1 MVEEGVVG
9 GGIVGGEMRPTTGE
23 LVGGKVG
30 TLVGEAVVRLVRPLA
45 LKTRTLKV
53 P

>member
-1 MVEEGVVG
+1 MVEGGIVGEGVVG
-9 GGIVGGEMRPTTGE
+9 GELRPTKGE

-30 TLVGEAVVRLVRPLA
+30 TLVGGIVVRLVRPLA
-45 LKTRTLKV
+45 LKNTYSKL